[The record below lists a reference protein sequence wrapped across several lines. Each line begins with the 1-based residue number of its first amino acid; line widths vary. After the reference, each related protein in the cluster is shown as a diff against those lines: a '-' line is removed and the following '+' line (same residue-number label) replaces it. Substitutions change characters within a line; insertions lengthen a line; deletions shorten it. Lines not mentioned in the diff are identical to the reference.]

1 MANEIEIQVRLFEK
15 RLEEERLKGKWK
27 VLGGWEIITRTLYET
42 EKGSVEGEI
51 KNVWASRGR
60 VKV

>member
-1 MANEIEIQVRLFEK
+1 MKLELQVRLFEK

-27 VLGGWEIITRTLYET
+27 VIGGWEIITRTLYPT

-51 KNVWASRGR
+51 KNV
-60 VKV
+60 

>member
-1 MANEIEIQVRLFEK
+1 MFEK

-27 VLGGWEIITRTLYET
+27 VPGGWEIITRTLYET

-51 KNVWASRGR
+51 KNV
-60 VKV
+60 